1 MTAKR
6 SIKLMMAA
14 GIPRDIARLWSDVG
28 TAFRLTNESVVMM
41 AIHCEGKRPAEIY
54 SEIYSMEGEFD
65 APQDRLRVIRRESG
79 TADSLELV
87 RV

>member
-14 GIPRDIARLWSDVG
+14 GIPRDIARLWCGIG
-28 TAFRLTNESVVMM
+28 TCLCLTNEAITTA

-54 SEIYSMEGEFD
+54 SMEDVFD
-65 APQDRLRVIRRESG
+65 APQDRLRVIWRESG
-79 TADSLELV
+79 TADSWELV

>member
-14 GIPRDIARLWSDVG
+14 GIPRDTARLWSDVG
-28 TAFRLTNESVVMM
+28 TAFRLTNETVVMM

-54 SEIYSMEGEFD
+54 SMEVVFD
-65 APQDRLRVIRRESG
+65 APQDRLREIRRERVA
-79 TADSLELV
+79 ADSWELV

>member
-14 GIPRDIARLWSDVG
+14 GIPRDTARLWSDIG
-28 TAFRLTNESVVMM
+28 TAFRLTNEAVAMM
-41 AIHCEGKRPAEIY
+41 AIHCEGKRPADISSLEVVI
-54 SEIYSMEGEFD
+54 D
-65 APQDRLRVIRRESG
+65 APTDGLRLVRTRYRTTE
-79 TADSLELV
+79 ELV